1 MKVHITCSY
10 PSRSLVLAVHA
21 ARELLRTRGHEVAV
35 SWPESWLED
44 GDFRRSG
51 LNRKALNDSELIV
64 HVSAPDEVDLPSE
77 LTACLRFGTPVV
89 RYDALSFEE
98 DVEPGEA
105 TVRVNRAEDL
115 TAAVTEA
122 CRLSV
127 G

>member
-1 MKVHITCSY
+1 MKLHITCSH

-21 ARELLRTRGHEVAV
+21 ARELLRSCGHEVGV

-44 GDFRRSG
+44 GDVRRSG
-51 LNRKALNDSELIV
+51 LNRKALNESELIV
-64 HVSAPDEVDLPSE
+64 HVSAPDEIDLPSE

-89 RYDALSFEE
+89 RYDALSLDDTIEA
-98 DVEPGEA
+98 GEA

-115 TAAVTEA
+115 VGAVGEA

>member
-1 MKVHITCSY
+1 MKLHITCSH

-21 ARELLRTRGHEVAV
+21 ARELLRSSGHEVGV
-35 SWPESWLED
+35 SWPESWLEE

-51 LNRKALNDSELIV
+51 LNRKALKDAEIVV
-64 HVSAPDEVDLPSE
+64 HVSSPEEVELPSE

-89 RYDALSFEE
+89 RYDALSL
-98 DVEPGEA
+98 DDSQGAGEA

-115 TAAVTEA
+115 VGAVREA
-122 CRLSV
+122 CRLTI